1 MLPNKGRETRTGLFP
16 CNLIEPLKKSKRIE
30 KERER
35 WNKGFTKIKK

>member
-30 KERER
+30 KKRKESGGT
-35 WNKGFTKIKK
+35 KGLQK